1 MTSYRI
7 LAGCRV
13 ERTEGGSLLVD
24 VGKETVELT
33 AADLDRLG
41 EFLRTG
47 REPEPTEEEKAKAE
61 RGRKF
66 REFLDGLLLGR
77 KGE

>member
-7 LAGCRV
+7 LAGYRV

-24 VGKETVELT
+24 VGEETIELT

-47 REPEPTEEEKAKAE
+47 RESEPTEEEKAERE

-66 REFLDGLLLGR
+66 AEFLDSLIR
-77 KGE
+77 E